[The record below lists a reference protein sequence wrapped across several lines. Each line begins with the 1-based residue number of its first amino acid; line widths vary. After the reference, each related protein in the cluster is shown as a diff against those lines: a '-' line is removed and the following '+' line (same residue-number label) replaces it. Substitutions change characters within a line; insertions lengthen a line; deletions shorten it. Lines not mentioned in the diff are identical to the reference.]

1 MRMSNPPPTETPAPT
16 EERLSPA
23 RMSARGWAK
32 AAAVASLVLALG
44 ALGLSGAALFVA
56 LKLQRGAP
64 QSPDFA
70 AQARV
75 YIESHPEV
83 IVDSLNRADARQKE
97 AEVNEAAT
105 QLAARRDELFND
117 SAAPVGGNAAGDAT
131 LVEFFDYNCPYCRK
145 AAPVLDQ
152 LTQADQSVR
161 IVFKEFPILGPGSA
175 FAAKA
180 ALAAQKQRKYLP
192 FHNALYASH
201 GPITEASAL
210 EVAKNVGLDV
220 DRLKT
225 DMAEPAIE
233 KAISDNLALAEAL
246 RISGT
251 PTWVTAK
258 RITPGL
264 LGLEVLDQMIAEA
277 RKG

>member
-56 LKLQRGAP
+56 LKLQRVAP

-97 AEVNEAAT
+97 ADVNEAAT
-105 QLAARRDELFND
+105 QLAARRDELF
-117 SAAPVGGNAAGDAT
+117 
-131 LVEFFDYNCPYCRK
+131 EFFDYNCPYCRK

-180 ALAAQKQRKYLP
+180 ALAAQKQGKYLP

-264 LGLEVLDQMIAEA
+264 LGLDVLKQMIAEA

>member
-1 MRMSNPPPTETPAPT
+1 MTMSNPPPPETSSLPD
-16 EERLSPA
+16 ERLPPA
-23 RMSARGWAK
+23 RAPARGWVK
-32 AAAVASLVLALG
+32 AAAVASLVLALL
-44 ALGLSGAALFVA
+44 AVGLSGAALYAA
-56 LKLQRGAP
+56 LKLPRAAGQP
-64 QSPDFA
+64 PDFA

-97 AEVNEAAT
+97 AEANESAT
-105 QLAARRDELFND
+105 QLAARRGELFND
-117 SAAPVGGNAAGDAT
+117 PAAPVGGNAAGDAT

-152 LTQADQSVR
+152 LAQADPGVR
-161 IVFKEFPILGPGSA
+161 IVFKEYPILGPGSA

-180 ALAAQKQRKYLP
+180 ALAAQKQGKYLP

-201 GPITEASAL
+201 GSITEASAL
-210 EVAKNVGLDV
+210 DVAKNVGLDV

-225 DMAEPAIE
+225 DMADPAIE

-251 PTWVTAK
+251 PTCVTAK

-264 LGLEVLDQMIAEA
+264 LGLDVLKQMIAEA

>member
-1 MRMSNPPPTETPAPT
+1 MITSNPPPPETLAPP
-16 EERLSPA
+16 EEPLSPA
-23 RMSARGWAK
+23 RAPARGWIR
-32 AAAVASLVLALG
+32 AAAVAAFV
-44 ALGLSGAALFVA
+44 LGLVAVGLSSAALYAA
-56 LKLQRGAP
+56 LKLQREAG
-64 QSPDFA
+64 QSQDFA
-70 AQARV
+70 SQARV

-97 AEVNEAAT
+97 AEANEAVT

-117 SAAPVGGNAAGDAT
+117 PAAPVGGNAAGDAT

-152 LTQADQSVR
+152 LAQADLGVR
-161 IVFKEFPILGPGSA
+161 IVFKEYPILGPGSA

-180 ALAAQKQRKYLP
+180 ALAAQKQGKYLP

-201 GPITEASAL
+201 GPITEASAM

-225 DMAEPAIE
+225 DMADPAIE
-233 KAISDNLALAEAL
+233 KAISDNLALAKAL

-264 LGLEVLDQMIAEA
+264 LGLDVLKQMIAEA